1 MTFVSTVLRSSF
13 LKALFFLRLCL
24 FETGPSDD
32 LSGRAPRG
40 IEEPFVPIDV
50 DSNLIGPMGVPYSNI
65 VGPTDVPLA
74 PQSSTFETT
83 KSIRSEAPQVM
94 GAISTLRDFKTTGV
108 PSTFAQAAKLK
119 RMALAKEKDLA
130 KSRDYTMVDII
141 YQSQQNYLS
150 KSLQLEGFATLKKI
164 KDSGEIVVLPSLY
177 LSKFIDFVNTLNGQN
192 C

>member
-1 MTFVSTVLRSSF
+1 
-13 LKALFFLRLCL
+13 
-24 FETGPSDD
+24 
-32 LSGRAPRG
+32 
-40 IEEPFVPIDV
+40 
-50 DSNLIGPMGVPYSNI
+50 MGVPYSNI
-65 VGPTDVPLA
+65 VGPIDVPLA
-74 PQSSTFETT
+74 PQRSVTFFVTPVTFGTTKCLHSGAPWATGECASFQDFASSTFGTT
-83 KSIRSEAPQVM
+83 KIIHSEAPQVM
-94 GAISTLRDFKTTGV
+94 GAISTLRDFRTTGV

-177 LSKFIDFVNTLNGQN
+177 LSKFIDFVLLGLFYVQS
-192 C
+192 